1 MVVLLAIA
9 GTVAAVL
16 VNRAG
21 TETDRLESQ
30 TDSAVYGIEN
40 KTACQI
46 GGHTW
51 GQAAITAEDK
61 RALEAARPDLTWPAA
76 NAAPAQEYCKP

>member
-21 TETDRLESQ
+21 TETDRLENQ
-30 TDSAVYGIEN
+30 TNSAVYGIEN
-40 KTACQI
+40 KTACEI
-46 GGHTW
+46 GGNDWQT
-51 GQAAITAEDK
+51 GNPTADDVPS
-61 RALEAARPDLTWPAA
+61 LNAARPDKTWIVGAPPA
-76 NAAPAQEYCKP
+76 EWCKPG